1 MTDKDNNKKSL
12 MRKVFFLIINCLCV
26 SICSFSQQT
35 ENKVN
40 YNNQIKFSP
49 VRMINLFNP
58 GFELSYQRNYGK
70 FATQISGAYLFG
82 ILNDDGFGR
91 EHIRGYRFVLE
102 EKYFLQKITKGKTQF
117 FLSSELAHNNT
128 SYYTTKAYVG
138 ENEEYDIAEIENYE
152 SQKFNINRQTILLNV
167 KFGLELRYKHFILE
181 ASAGLGLAFN
191 NVQYLN
197 KIPNTKI
204 IAANH
209 FEDLLSPIFETDGKT
224 TMPNFPISF
233 KIGYAF

>member
-1 MTDKDNNKKSL
+1 MQISRLSL
-12 MRKVFFLIINCLCV
+12 KNLITIVICLCI
-26 SICSFSQQT
+26 SISSFSQQVET
-35 ENKVN
+35 KVN
-40 YNNQIKFSP
+40 YDNQIKFSP
-49 VRMINLFNP
+49 VRTTNLFNP

-82 ILNDDGFGR
+82 ILNDKGFGR

-102 EKYFLQKITKGKTQF
+102 EKYFIQKITKGKTQF
-117 FLSSELAHNNT
+117 FISSELAHNNT
-128 SYYTTKAYVG
+128 SYYTTKSYVG
-138 ENEEYDIAEIENYE
+138 ENEEYDIIEIENYE
-152 SQKFNINRQTILLNV
+152 SQKFNINRQTILLNL
-167 KFGLELRYKHFILE
+167 KFGLELKYKHFILE

-224 TMPNFPISF
+224 IMPNFPISF